1 MKTKQ
6 CFDRC
11 RRICLVSIADYTR
24 EQNTVKKIIY
34 LGYVYLHNHAQNE

>member
-11 RRICLVSIADYTR
+11 RMAVLDSYADYTR
-24 EQNTVKKIIY
+24 EQNHVKKIIY
-34 LGYVYLHNHAQNE
+34 LEYVYLHSHAQNV